1 MIGRLKPEKSKVF
14 TKRLF
19 LDKMKAMKVL
29 VTGGAGYIGSITVR
43 KLQEQGFEVVVFDNL
58 SKGHPEAINCPLI
71 MGDLQNREDIS
82 EALAPHRSGSGF
94 DAVVHF
100 AASTMVDESVKDPKR
115 HFNNNVRSTL
125 NLLEAMLESD
135 IKSFVFSSS
144 SEVYG
149 EAEKLPL
156 TEDVTLRPLNP
167 YGLSKAM
174 VEWMLPWY
182 DNGYGLKFIALRYF
196 NAAGA
201 MLDGSMGEDHR
212 PEMHLIPTAIRSA
225 LGLCDFKLTCAK
237 MDTPDGT
244 TIRDYT
250 HVLDL
255 AAAHILALEAL
266 ASGHRSDVFNVGV
279 GRGYSTLEVVKK
291 VQEITGVEFP
301 VGKGEPRRG
310 EPAEKYCSN
319 EKIRKDLGWQPKYG
333 LEEMIE
339 SAYLWHKTHPRGYE
353 TK

>member
-1 MIGRLKPEKSKVF
+1 
-14 TKRLF
+14 
-19 LDKMKAMKVL
+19 MKVL
-29 VTGGAGYIGSITVR
+29 VTGGAGYIGSITV
-43 KLQEQGFEVVVFDNL
+43 KKFQEQGTEVVVFDNL
-58 SKGHPEAINCPLI
+58 SKGHNEAIDCPLVV
-71 MGDLQNREDIS
+71 GDLQNREEIS
-82 EALAPHRSGSGF
+82 KALAGAGF
-94 DAVVHF
+94 EAVMHF
-100 AASTMVDESVKDPKR
+100 AASTMVDESVKDPKK
-115 HFNNNVRSTL
+115 HFNNNVCTTF
-125 NLLEAMLESD
+125 NLLDAMLEHNVKKF
-135 IKSFVFSSS
+135 IYSSS

-149 EAEKLPL
+149 EAERLPL
-156 TEDVTLRPLNP
+156 LEEMTLKPLNP

-174 VEWMLPWY
+174 IEWSLPWY
-182 DNGYGLKFIALRYF
+182 DSGYGLKFIALRYF

-255 AAAHILALEAL
+255 ASAHILALEAL
-266 ASGHRSDVFNVGV
+266 AQGHQSDIFNVGV
-279 GRGYSTLEVVKK
+279 GKGYSTLEVVKK
-291 VQEITGVEFP
+291 VQEITGVEFS
-301 VGKGEPRRG
+301 VGKGEPRKG
-310 EPAEKYCSN
+310 EPAAKYCSN
-319 EKIRKDLGWQPKYG
+319 EKLRRELGWEPKYG

-339 SAYLWHKTHPRGYE
+339 SAYLWHKSHPEGYE